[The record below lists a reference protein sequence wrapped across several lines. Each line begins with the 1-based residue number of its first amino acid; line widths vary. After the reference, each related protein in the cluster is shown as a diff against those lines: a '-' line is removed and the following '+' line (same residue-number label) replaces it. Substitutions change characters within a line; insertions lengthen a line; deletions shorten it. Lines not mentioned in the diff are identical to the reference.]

1 MYEQYKFNSLIE
13 DIVSSVQNLYMHT
26 ADKVSPKVR
35 KCKSNYIVYK
45 NKQWFNKKSSV
56 TEVFQTQSECWAL
69 KPTLREKCPYL
80 ELFWSENLH
89 LLCSEMA
96 ETWNF
101 PKPFQIE
108 THLKLQSLVFVVFT
122 GFELLKF
129 FRVVGKNDAPFPGLF
144 AWFHTYMV
152 IWNFPF

>member
-13 DIVSSVQNLYMHT
+13 DIVSSVQNLDMHT
-26 ADKVSPKVR
+26 ADKVLPKVR
-35 KCKSNYIVYK
+35 KCKSNYKVHK
-45 NKQWFNKKSSV
+45 VHKV
-56 TEVFQTQSECWAL
+56 TEVFQIQSECWAL

-108 THLKLQSLVFVVFT
+108 MYLKLQSLVFVVFT

-129 FRVVGKNDAPFPGLF
+129 FRVVGKNGAPFPGLF

>member
-129 FRVVGKNDAPFPGLF
+129 FRVVGKNDAHFPGL
-144 AWFHTYMV
+144 FHTYMV